1 MRGMGN
7 MGNMQGMMQKIQ
19 KMQKEM
25 TKEQAAIEATIF
37 QAQDVNQLVTVKVNG
52 KKELVELDLAPD
64 LVDPD
69 DIEMLQDL
77 VIATVN
83 DALKQVDQATESRLG
98 KYTQGMNLPF
108 WPINHQ
114 RRWPPSAIPCTYREV
129 NQ

>member
-83 DALKQVDQATESRLG
+83 DALKEVDQATECRLG

-108 WPINHQ
+108 
-114 RRWPPSAIPCTYREV
+114 
-129 NQ
+129 